1 MVEAGPVTKA
11 SAEPGETRPGVLE
24 TLLGARLWN
33 HPWVKRLRALPE
45 SWRIAG
51 GAGLLA
57 LLVFVP
63 YVGAV
68 GLWDPWETHYGEVG
82 REMIA
87 RADYVYPY
95 WESGWFFSKPP
106 LTMWIDVLGM
116 LAVGIQHGEGKLPL
130 YTEWAM
136 RLPFALMSAAAL
148 GLLAWALARTVNRR
162 VGLTAAFALATMPL
176 YFLISR
182 QAVTDTPF
190 VAALIAAMACALV
203 GLFDT
208 KTQHRAA
215 WWYAFYVLLGLSTLA
230 KGLLGFA
237 LPAVI
242 LVLYAG
248 FFLFPW
254 TQESFEAHRHW
265 AGQQVLRPFRALF
278 RRLGKRS
285 SPSPDSGETATPVLF
300 AEMARMRLLPGIAV
314 FLAVCGPWYLT
325 LSLFPAVDLENK
337 NFFFRFFIHDHFNR
351 LVEGVHTTTPG
362 GTFIYFIE
370 QGGFAIFPWVALV
383 PGALAA
389 VARIRLGAVDTRTR
403 VAFIALAW
411 TVLAFF
417 VVDISATKFHHYVLP
432 VLPGVAILIGLF
444 VDELWEDGIAAHGVS
459 LLLGLVF
466 FVLVGKD
473 LAGNPKNFTD
483 LFVYN
488 YERTYPFE
496 LDTRAIRFGDH
507 VLTTGDVVAAV
518 LLAVAAYLF
527 LEGSSER
534 EGRGSARVSAALLAA
549 TGLAA
554 LLSGKLPGSSP
565 LLVWAIGIAAAAGVT
580 LVIALRQR
588 GPQRRSLL
596 WMAGFIAAIAAL
608 LLLAGVRLGARDPLI
623 LLIREPLNVKT
634 GMGWTFALGG
644 MALGVAALF
653 KARSELFTLFAA
665 LSLGFALWFSWSH
678 WVDLSHHWTQ
688 RDQFW
693 RYYDQRRPYEP
704 ITAYMMDWKGETF
717 YSRNTVRQIK
727 DSAPRLTLYGQL
739 PGRKWA
745 LVEQPRL
752 GLLRQALGADK
763 VVTPID
769 RNINVK
775 FVLVTIE

>member
-1 MVEAGPVTKA
+1 MVEGRPVTKA
-11 SAEPGETRPGVLE
+11 SGEASDKGLGVLE
-24 TLLGARLWN
+24 TLVGARVWN
-33 HPWVKRLRALPE
+33 HRFLQRLRALPE

-51 GAGLLA
+51 GATLIA
-57 LLVFVP
+57 VLVFVP

-116 LAVGIQHGEGKLPL
+116 LLVGIQHGDGKLPL

-148 GLLAWALARTVNRR
+148 GVLAWALARTVNRR

-190 VAALIAAMACALV
+190 VAALIAAMACAIV
-203 GLFDT
+203 GLLDT
-208 KTQHRAA
+208 GTQHRAA
-215 WWYAFYVLLGLSTLA
+215 WWYTFYVLLGLSTLS
-230 KGLLGFA
+230 KGLLGVA
-237 LPAVI
+237 LPAVV

-248 FFLFPW
+248 FFVFPW
-254 TQESFEAHRHW
+254 SWASFEEHSRWLWQQLDARVGGLW
-265 AGQQVLRPFRALF
+265 RKLTRRASAGPAA
-278 RRLGKRS
+278 S
-285 SPSPDSGETATPVLF
+285 STPILF
-300 AEMARMRLLPGIAV
+300 AEMARMHFLPGVLV
-314 FLAVCGPWYLT
+314 FLAIAGPWYLT

-337 NFFFRFFIHDHFNR
+337 NFFYRFFIHDHFNR

-370 QGGFAIFPWVALV
+370 QGGFAMFPWVALV
-383 PGALAA
+383 PGALAL
-389 VARIRLGAVDTRTR
+389 VTRIRLGAQDARTR

-411 TVLAFF
+411 AVVSFF

-432 VLPGVAILIGLF
+432 VLPAVAILLALF
-444 VDELWEDGIAAHGVS
+444 VDELWEEGVAAHGVS

-466 FVLVGKD
+466 FILVGKD

-488 YERTYPFE
+488 YERPYPFE
-496 LDTRAIRFGDH
+496 LDSRAVRFGDH
-507 VLTTGDVVAAV
+507 ILTTGDVAAAC
-518 LLAVAAYLF
+518 LLAAAAYFF
-527 LEGSSER
+527 LDSSE
-534 EGRGSARVSAALLAA
+534 GKGSARVSALVLGAS
-549 TGLAA
+549 GLAA
-554 LLSGKLPGSSP
+554 LIVGKLPGTSP
-565 LLVWAIGIAAAAGVT
+565 LLVWAIALAAAAGVT
-580 LVIALRQR
+580 LFVASRR
-588 GPQRRSLL
+588 KGAQRRSAM
-596 WMAGFIAAIAAL
+596 WMASCIAATAAL
-608 LLLAGVRLGARDPLI
+608 LLVAGVRLGVADPLTRQ
-623 LLIREPLNVKT
+623 LSQPLNVKA
-634 GMGWTFALGG
+634 GMGWAFTLGG
-644 MALGVAALF
+644 IALAVAALRQ
-653 KARSELFTLFAA
+653 ARAELFSAFCA

-688 RDQFW
+688 RDLFW

-704 ITAYMMDWKGETF
+704 IAAYMMDWKGETF
-717 YSRNTVRQIK
+717 YSRNTVRQDK
-727 DSAPRLTLYGQL
+727 DNAPRLTLYGQL

-752 GLLRQALGADK
+752 GLLRQAIGAEK
-763 VVTPID
+763 AVTPVD
-769 RNINVK
+769 RNLNVK

>member
-1 MVEAGPVTKA
+1 MTKATVEA
-11 SAEPGETRPGVLE
+11 SEQRPGVLE
-24 TLLGARLWN
+24 TFLGARVWN
-33 HPWVKRLRALPE
+33 HRLVQRLRALPE

-51 GAGLLA
+51 GATLLA
-57 LLVFVP
+57 ALVFVP

-116 LAVGIQHGEGKLPL
+116 LLVGIQHGDGKLPL

-136 RLPFALMSAAAL
+136 RLPFALMSAVAL
-148 GLLAWALARTVNRR
+148 GVLAWALARTVNRR

-190 VAALIAAMACALV
+190 VAALIAAMGCAMV
-203 GLFDT
+203 GLLDT
-208 KTQHRAA
+208 GTRHRAA
-215 WWYAFYVLLGLSTLA
+215 WWYAFYVLLGLSVLA
-230 KGLLGFA
+230 KGLLGVA

-242 LVLYAG
+242 LALYAG
-248 FFLFPW
+248 FFVFPW
-254 TQESFEAHRHW
+254 TWESFEQHARWLSEQLDIHTSRVW
-265 AGQQVLRPFRALF
+265 RKLTRRAAPSRAVSPTPILF
-278 RRLGKRS
+278 S
-285 SPSPDSGETATPVLF
+285 
-300 AEMARMRLLPGIAV
+300 EMARMHFLPGVLV
-314 FLAVCGPWYLT
+314 FLAVTGPWFLT

-337 NFFFRFFIHDHFNR
+337 NFFFRFFIHDHLNR
-351 LVEGVHTTTPG
+351 WVEGVHTTTPG

-370 QGGFAIFPWVALV
+370 QGGFAMFPWVALV
-383 PGALAA
+383 PGALAL
-389 VARIRLGAVDTRTR
+389 VARIRLGAEDVRTR

-411 TVLAFF
+411 AVVSFF

-432 VLPGVAILIGLF
+432 VLPAVAILVALF
-444 VDELWEDGIAAHGVS
+444 VDELWEDGIVAHGVS

-466 FVLVGKD
+466 FILVAKD
-473 LAGNPKNFTD
+473 LASNPKNFTD

-488 YERTYPFE
+488 YDRPYPFE
-496 LDTRAIRFGDH
+496 LDARAIRFGDH
-507 VLTTGDVVAAV
+507 VLSTADLVAAGLLAAAAYFFLDGAGGRWPARISAAV
-518 LLAVAAYLF
+518 L
-527 LEGSSER
+527 G
-534 EGRGSARVSAALLAA
+534 A

-554 LLSGKLPGSSP
+554 LIVGKLPKASP
-565 LLVWAIGIAAAAGVT
+565 LLVWAITLAAAAGA
-580 LVIALRQR
+580 ALFVATRR
-588 GPQRRSLL
+588 KGAERRSAMWLAWL
-596 WMAGFIAAIAAL
+596 IATT
-608 LLLAGVRLGARDPLI
+608 AGVLLVVGVRNSGSEQLLRLLH
-623 LLIREPLNVKT
+623 EPLNVKS
-634 GMGWTFALGG
+634 GMGWSFGLGG
-644 MALGVAALF
+644 IALGVAALRR
-653 KARSELFTLFAA
+653 ARVELFSAFCA

-688 RDQFW
+688 RDLFW

-704 ITAYMMDWKGETF
+704 IAAYFMDWKGETF
-717 YSRNTVRQIK
+717 YSRNTVRQDK
-727 DSAPRLTLYGQL
+727 ESAPRMTLYGQL

-752 GLLRQALGADK
+752 TLLRQAIGADK
-763 VVTPID
+763 TITPVD
-769 RNINVK
+769 RNLNVK